1 VASVTNSFDS
11 LGITG
16 VSTSYFLREF
26 VDAGGLISHGS
37 NIANGYRQAG
47 IYTGRILG
55 GANPAAL
62 PVLQPTHFLL
72 FLNLKAAKSLGLT
85 IPVRA
90 ENSDSDVLMM
100 QSAQFEPRMDF
111 HKDHLVRRVGDS
123 GIRSGRLEMTRA
135 IRHASSRVKLDLFFV
150 SLSSVTTYARTR
162 WFASRT
168 RYPCGI

>member
-1 VASVTNSFDS
+1 
-11 LGITG
+11 
-16 VSTSYFLREF
+16 
-26 VDAGGLISHGS
+26 
-37 NIANGYRQAG
+37 
-47 IYTGRILG
+47 
-55 GANPAAL
+55 
-62 PVLQPTHFLL
+62 
-72 FLNLKAAKSLGLT
+72 LT